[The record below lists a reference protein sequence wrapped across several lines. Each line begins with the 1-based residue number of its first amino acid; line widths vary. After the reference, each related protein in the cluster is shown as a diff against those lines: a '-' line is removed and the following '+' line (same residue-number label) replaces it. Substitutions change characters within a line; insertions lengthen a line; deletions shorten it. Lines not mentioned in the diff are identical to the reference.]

1 MKKAGEKMPQIFT
14 PEKKAE
20 IKAQLLKEG
29 REMMLE
35 RGITGMDI
43 EELAASAGVSQRVCS
58 ITSFPLDKG
67 TEDMTDA
74 LDVPLI

>member
-29 REMMLE
+29 GEMMLE
-35 RGITGMDI
+35 RGITGMNI
-43 EELAASAGVSQRVCS
+43 EELAASAG
-58 ITSFPLDKG
+58 IAKG
-67 TEDMTDA
+67 TFYNFF
-74 LDVPLI
+74 PSRQGH